1 MSFSNHVSLQHL
13 LLLIPVIITV
23 VVAVLFMDKKRRL
36 VVISR
41 LLSIL
46 LIISFLLGLQIDF
59 NAKDTMT
66 IFVVD
71 MSASTGYNTDEI
83 EAFIKAAIKEQPTS
97 DAVGIITFGQNVS
110 VNNVPSEVV
119 HFTGFDTVVNEHFT
133 DISGA
138 LIYAE
143 AMFEPGYRKR
153 IVLITDGYE
162 NMGDVTKILKK
173 MPDSD
178 TGLGIKYV
186 NLGDFA
192 EVLVTDVFVPKDTSE
207 GQNLDVSVEIY
218 ANVATNATI
227 KVYANEEVTFSQEV
241 SLIEGTNHFV
251 YGDRVDDMGLITYTI
266 EVIPD
271 RDTFSQN
278 NRYSTFT
285 KVSDK
290 PNILM
295 VKDDMAK
302 GDYLETIMSAY
313 AHIDVMHTDNLVENT
328 ESLIGYDGFVL
339 VDVSAEHLSDDFML
353 HLQELVQYQ
362 GKGLLVTGGDNSYG
376 PGGYFDTPLETILPV
391 EMTVV
396 PKEETPN
403 LGLVLVIDKS
413 GSMTSGQYGVSKLEL
428 AKEAAIRGTDVL
440 EENDQ
445 LGVIAF
451 DDTVKWV
458 IEMTQVTDKVALQ
471 DEIATIVPGGGTTIK
486 PSLEAAVEALVDTDT
501 KLKHIILLTDG
512 QAEQYGYD
520 TVLQDMQEHDITIST
535 VAVGMGSDQQLL
547 RMLADEG
554 GGRYY
559 LTDEFSNIPTIFAKE
574 AFLAGEKYLN
584 YVTFTPAYVDYSEI
598 MSGINAMPYL
608 DGYVSTKIK
617 DTSKLILMAPDEK
630 PILATWQY
638 GLGRTVSW
646 TADVDGLWST
656 NWLNQSTGAQ
666 VFHNIFAWMIQEDM
680 SLNYDVSTSY
690 DDGKGHIVISGETL
704 MAYQEPSIETNM
716 LSPDGSTQTL
726 TMEATAPGRYEAYFE
741 PDEEGIYLVDGSFNV
756 SGEEH
761 VLSAGV
767 MVGYSPEYDFKNSN
781 PITADK
787 MALLSGGTI
796 IEDARQV
803 FDVPVKAIS
812 SHIDLSRICLWLA
825 LIIFLFE
832 LVIRKTNLLYKT
844 SHYLNERM
852 KVHAQKRALNKQKA
866 PEAANSYASDLVN
879 KKRGRRS

>member
-1 MSFSNHVSLQHL
+1 MSFSNQLGWLHL
-13 LLLIPVIITV
+13 LLLIPIIITF
-23 VVAVLFMDKKRRL
+23 VVAILFMDKKRRL
-36 VVISR
+36 VVASR
-41 LLSIL
+41 FLSIL
-46 LIISFLLGLQIDF
+46 LIICFLLGLQIDF

-71 MSASTGYNTDEI
+71 MSASTGFKTDEI
-83 EAFIKAAIKEQPTS
+83 EGFVSDALKDQPSS
-97 DAVGIITFGQNVS
+97 DAVGIITFGENVS
-110 VNNVPSEVV
+110 VNNVPDEVIN
-119 HFTGFDTVVNEHFT
+119 FNGFDTVVNEHFT

-138 LIYAE
+138 LIYAD
-143 AMFEPGYRKR
+143 ALFEPGYKKR
-153 IVLITDGYE
+153 VVLITDGYE
-162 NMGDVTKILKK
+162 NIGDVSKILKK
-173 MPDSD
+173 MPGED
-178 TGLGIKYV
+178 TSLGIRYV
-186 NLGDFA
+186 SLGDFA
-192 EVLVTDVFVPKDTSE
+192 EVLVTDVFVPRDTSE

-218 ANVATNATI
+218 SNVATNATI

-241 SLIEGTNHFV
+241 ALVEGSNHFV
-251 YGDRVDDMGLITYTI
+251 YGDKVDDMGLITYTI

-285 KVSDK
+285 KVSNK

-295 VKDDMAK
+295 VHDDPNK
-302 GDYLETIMSAY
+302 GDYIETIMSEY
-313 AHIDVMHTDNLVENT
+313 AHIDVLHTDNLVENM

-339 VDVSAEHLSDDFML
+339 VDVSAENLSDTFMI

-458 IEMTQVTDKVALQ
+458 FEMTQVTDKEALQ
-471 DEIATIVPGGGTTIK
+471 DEIATVVPGGGTTIK
-486 PSLEAAVEALVDTDT
+486 PSLEAAVEALVETDT

-512 QAEQYGYD
+512 QAEQHGYD
-520 TVLQDMQEHDITIST
+520 TILQDMREHDITIST
-535 VAVGMGSDQQLL
+535 VAVGLGSDQQLL
-547 RMLADEG
+547 KMLADEG

-584 YVTFTPAYVDYSEI
+584 YVTFTPAYMDYSEI
-598 MSGINAMPYL
+598 MSGINAIPYL

-638 GLGRTVSW
+638 GLGRTVAW
-646 TADVDGLWST
+646 TSDIDGLWST
-656 NWLNQSTGAQ
+656 SWLNQSSGAQ
-666 VFHNIFAWMIQEDM
+666 VFHNLFAWMIQEDM
-680 SLNYDVSTSY
+680 SLNYDVATSY
-690 DDGKGHIVISGETL
+690 DDGRGHIVISGETL
-704 MAYQEPSIETNM
+704 MAYQEPNIEANM
-716 LSPDGSTQTL
+716 IGPDGQPQTL
-726 TMEATAPGRYEAYFE
+726 VMEATAPGRYEAYFNPE
-741 PDEEGIYLVDGSFNV
+741 EEGIYLVDGSFIV
-756 SGEEH
+756 DGEEH
-761 VLSAGV
+761 TLSTGV
-767 MVGYSPEYDFKNSN
+767 MIGYSPEYDFKNSYQ
-781 PITADK
+781 ISAEK
-787 MALLSGGTI
+787 MALLSDGI
-796 IEDARQV
+796 IIDSPSEV
-803 FDVPVKAIS
+803 FDLPVKPIN
-812 SHIDLSRICLWLA
+812 SHIDLSKICLWLA
-825 LIIFLFE
+825 LIVFIFE
-832 LVIRKTNLLYKT
+832 LVIRKTNIIYKT
-844 SHYLNERM
+844 SHYLNERRE
-852 KVHAQKRALNKQKA
+852 KRAAIKKANRKQADIKTT
-866 PEAANSYASDLVN
+866 SYASDLLN
-879 KKRGRRS
+879 KKKDRRS